1 MKREH
6 AATVERMERDAQRAD
21 EAYER
26 SKGDSFMGDLGKTL
40 FDQMTL
46 VNEMSAQA
54 TKIGR
59 QQMARDVVTLIRA
72 GKPIYQVLDE
82 IIALCKAEA

>member
-1 MKREH
+1 M
-6 AATVERMERDAQRAD
+6 T
-21 EAYER
+21 
-26 SKGDSFMGDLGKTL
+26 GLGKQI
-40 FDQMTL
+40 FDQLTETNRMTSEYL
-46 VNEMSAQA
+46 
-54 TKIGR
+54 KLGR